1 MVSLDDITDSMN
13 MTLSK
18 LQEMVKDREAWC
30 AIVMGSQR
38 DMTEQM
44 NNINISCGLVIMVFI
59 MLRYMS
65 SMLNLLRRFFMMCV
79 CVCVLVVQ
87 SYATLCDPMD

>member
-18 LQEMVKDREAWC
+18 LQEMVKYREAWC
-30 AIVMGSQR
+30 AIVMGLQR
-38 DMTEQM
+38 DMTERM